1 MKGFAKSVLRHTPF
15 RIVRGALKNRF
26 EAISETME
34 ALKRRGYRPKRIV
47 DGGAHVGSF
56 ALDMRRH
63 FPEAVI
69 HLIEPQKA
77 CHPALLNLVADS
89 GYILHPVA
97 LCAPAQAGTRL
108 LLETAPDSV
117 STGAH
122 VRPASQSMAHNT
134 EDVIADTIDHLLEGH
149 LVADDELLI
158 KLDLQG
164 FELEALRGATA
175 TLSRSAVVLTEVS
188 FYAQA
193 YEPPVADLVA
203 FLRRANFDLYDIA
216 SIYARPRDNRPRQG
230 DFVFVRRDSRLMKD
244 TAWS

>member
-1 MKGFAKSVLRHTPF
+1 
-15 RIVRGALKNRF
+15 
-26 EAISETME
+26 
-34 ALKRRGYRPKRIV
+34 
-47 DGGAHVGSF
+47 
-56 ALDMRRH
+56 
-63 FPEAVI
+63 
-69 HLIEPQKA
+69 
-77 CHPALLNLVADS
+77 
-89 GYILHPVA
+89 
-97 LCAPAQAGTRL
+97 
-108 LLETAPDSV
+108 
-117 STGAH
+117 
-122 VRPASQSMAHNT
+122 MAHNT

-175 TLSRSAVVLTEVS
+175 TLSRAAVVLTEVS